1 MAVGD
6 STRDFVT
13 AMIIM
18 DFENVGHWAE
28 KQGIGYTTFTD
39 LSQRKEVYDLIQEA
53 VNEVNQNLPEKARIR
68 YFVLMHKEF
77 DADEAEMTRSRKLK
91 RNVLAEKYGNIVEAM
106 YNGQQAIK
114 VRAAVKYQDGSEG
127 FVETDVRVMAV

>member
-1 MAVGD
+1 MAIGD
-6 STRDFVT
+6 PSRDYVT

-28 KQGIGYTTFTD
+28 KEGIGYTTFTD

-53 VNEVNQNLPEKARIR
+53 VNEVNDTLPEKARIR

-77 DADEAEMTRSRKLK
+77 DADEAEMTRSRKL
-91 RNVLAEKYGNIVEAM
+91 RRGVLAEKYYDIVEAM
-106 YNGQQAIK
+106 YNGREAIK
-114 VRAAVKYQDGSEG
+114 VRAVVKYQDGSEG